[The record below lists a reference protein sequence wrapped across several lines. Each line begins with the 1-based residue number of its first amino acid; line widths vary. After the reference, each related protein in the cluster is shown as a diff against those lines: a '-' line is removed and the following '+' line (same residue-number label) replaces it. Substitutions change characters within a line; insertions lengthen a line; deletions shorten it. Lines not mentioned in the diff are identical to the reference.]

1 MQIDAI
7 KSASASDA
15 ATASTQNPNSVVS
28 KDAFL
33 QLLVAQIKNQDPL
46 NPTDGV
52 QFLSQLAQFSQL
64 EQLMGIKDELTT
76 LVGNQT
82 GATSTTGI
90 QPAGVGGNK

>member
-7 KSASASDA
+7 HTASAA
-15 ATASTQNPNSVVS
+15 ATDTTTSTQSANSVS

-33 QLLVAQIKNQDPL
+33 QLLVAQLKNQDPL
-46 NPTDGV
+46 NPTDGT

-76 LVGNQT
+76 LVTNQT
-82 GATSTTGI
+82 GTQTTSNG
-90 QPAGVGGNK
+90 GGN